1 MTPLAPSDDAGGTSV
16 ERGHVVDSG
25 LTDASLVGL
34 AIQGDADAFGDL
46 MDRHARHLRRLVA
59 RRLRNPQDVLDV
71 LQETHLSIWRSL
83 ASYDVGRSFE
93 AWLTCIALNKCRD
106 WARRRHVRSGA
117 LARFQ
122 EEAARA
128 GAGAGSPSTERLV
141 IDREGVR
148 DLSRALR
155 ELPPQLREP
164 LVLSALCELPQA
176 IVAKELRLTKK
187 AVEMRIRRARLRLQE
202 ALQTGA

>member
-1 MTPLAPSDDAGGTSV
+1 M
-16 ERGHVVDSG
+16 DSG
-25 LTDASLVGL
+25 RTDASLVNHSL
-34 AIQGDADAFGDL
+34 QGDAEAFGDL
-46 MDRHARHLRRLVA
+46 MDRHARHLRKLVA

-71 LQETHLSIWRSL
+71 LQETHLAIWRSL
-83 ASYDVGRSFE
+83 GSYDVGRSFE

-122 EEAARA
+122 EAAAHERA
-128 GAGAGSPSTERLV
+128 SVDSPSTERLS

-148 DLSRALR
+148 DLGRALR

-164 LVLSALCELPQA
+164 LVLSALYELPQA
-176 IVAKELRLTKK
+176 IVAQELRLTKK
-187 AVEMRIRRARLRLQE
+187 AVEMRIRRARVRLQE
-202 ALQTGA
+202 ALQLGA

>member
-1 MTPLAPSDDAGGTSV
+1 L
-16 ERGHVVDSG
+16 DSG
-25 LTDASLVGL
+25 LTDANLVNL
-34 AIQGDADAFGDL
+34 AIQGDAEAFGDL

-71 LQETHLSIWRSL
+71 LQETHLSVWRSL
-83 ASYDVGRSFE
+83 ARYDVSRSFE
-93 AWLTCIALNKCRD
+93 AWATCIALNKCRD
-106 WARRRHVRSGA
+106 WARRRHVRCGA

-122 EEAARA
+122 EEAAREHSNI
-128 GAGAGSPSTERLV
+128 GTQSTERLV

-148 DLSRALR
+148 DLNRALR
-155 ELPPQLREP
+155 DLPAQLREP

-187 AVEMRIRRARLRLQE
+187 AVEMRIRRARIRLQA
-202 ALQTGA
+202 ALEMGA

>member
-1 MTPLAPSDDAGGTSV
+1 M
-16 ERGHVVDSG
+16 DSG
-25 LTDASLVGL
+25 LTDARLVSL

-59 RRLRNPQDVLDV
+59 RRLRNPQDGLDV
-71 LQETHLSIWRSL
+71 LQETHLSVWRSL
-83 ASYDVGRSFE
+83 GSYDVGRSFE

-117 LARFQ
+117 LARLQ
-122 EEAARA
+122 EEAAHE
-128 GAGAGSPSTERLV
+128 GASLGSPSTERLV

-148 DLSRALR
+148 DLSRALQ
-155 ELPPQLREP
+155 ELPAQLREP

-176 IVAKELRLTKK
+176 IVAKELRLTRK
-187 AVEMRIRRARLRLQE
+187 AVEMRIRRARIRLHE
-202 ALQTGA
+202 ALRMGA